1 MDRHGNHHY
10 KEEPMKRTVI
20 MVTVVILAGF
30 CVMGVS
36 PVLAESVQEQREDI
50 LRLTDNT
57 LAQLYQMVPG
67 AREAVR
73 NSAGYGVFSD
83 SGVKILFFG
92 SGLGK
97 GVVINNATKKGAYM
111 VMGEVQAGLGYGI
124 SKFRQVFI
132 FQTRDVLDN
141 FINYGI
147 ELGAQMTGAVQG
159 AGQGGSISG
168 AINVAPGVWVF
179 QITEAGLAAE
189 LGITGAKYFKDNDL
203 N

>member
-1 MDRHGNHHY
+1 
-10 KEEPMKRTVI
+10 MKRISFVAAVI
-20 MVTVVILAGF
+20 VLVAVCL
-30 CVMGVS
+30 VS
-36 PVLAESVQEQREDI
+36 ASWVSAESVQEQRDDI
-50 LRLTDNT
+50 LQLTENT

-73 NSAGYGVFSD
+73 DSAGYGVFSD
-83 SGVKILFFG
+83 QGLKILFFG

-97 GVVINNATKKGAYM
+97 GVVINNATKKATYM
-111 VMGEVQAGLGYGI
+111 VMGQVQAGLGFGI

-141 FINYGI
+141 FVNYGI
-147 ELGAQMTGAVQG
+147 ELGAQMTGAIQG